1 MESSVVVI
9 DDDLAS
15 VVIEIP
21 ITVAL
26 PDDDGVPVAVIATLA
41 NDLALA
47 NDIAVAV
54 AMTDGHTH
62 RAHAHPDFFRAG
74 RQCGPDQ
81 RGSRYG
87 SKTKFHVSRPVCP
100 LCRDNPA
107 REQMFHRTS
116 LAGRCEPD
124 QISEMIKAEPSPS
137 SLTSLRWQ
145 GISIREVGGQ
155 YANPCRE
162 HRQGSAE
169 KMTSGE

>member
-62 RAHAHPDFFRAG
+62 RAHAHPNFFRAG
-74 RQCGPDQ
+74 RQCRLDQ
-81 RGSRYG
+81 SVAAMAA
-87 SKTKFHVSRPVCP
+87 K
-100 LCRDNPA
+100 
-107 REQMFHRTS
+107 
-116 LAGRCEPD
+116 
-124 QISEMIKAEPSPS
+124 
-137 SLTSLRWQ
+137 
-145 GISIREVGGQ
+145 
-155 YANPCRE
+155 
-162 HRQGSAE
+162 
-169 KMTSGE
+169 